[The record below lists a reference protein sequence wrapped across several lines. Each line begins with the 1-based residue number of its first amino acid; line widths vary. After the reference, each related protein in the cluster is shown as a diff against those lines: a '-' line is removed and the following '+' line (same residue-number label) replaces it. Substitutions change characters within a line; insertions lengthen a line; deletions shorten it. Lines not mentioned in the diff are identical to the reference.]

1 MSAWRALVRSL
12 HATGKPAAFREE
24 FDHTYY
30 YKAFAVAAK
39 RAVHLGLMARAESGR
54 WVLTVKGRDWV
65 EGRCEVVT
73 TGGLKGPGPS
83 IVRSTWLASLP
94 KPEQIKEQA

>member
-39 RAVHLGLMARAESGR
+39 RAVALGFMARAESGR
-54 WVLTVKGRDWV
+54 WVLTNKGRDWI
-65 EGRCEVVT
+65 EGRCEVVQH
-73 TGGLKGPGPS
+73 GKGKGPGPCV
-83 IVRSTWLASLP
+83 VRSTWLASLP
-94 KPEQIKEQA
+94 KPEQIKGQA